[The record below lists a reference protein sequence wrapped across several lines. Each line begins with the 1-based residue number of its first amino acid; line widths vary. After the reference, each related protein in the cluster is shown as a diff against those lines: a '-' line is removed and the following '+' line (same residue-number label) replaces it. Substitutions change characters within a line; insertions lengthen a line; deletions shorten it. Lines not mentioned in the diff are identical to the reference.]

1 MPSLSEKLS
10 MYINQTHTSPSTVAR
25 WLSVSPVKISQI
37 QSGQNF
43 DLTADHF
50 RRLAEETG
58 ISASIWQSDQLAL
71 PDDLTPAKRGRKA
84 REETPDFLRTQN
96 LRRNHLQQL
105 INTRFEQS
113 KSAFAR
119 AIDKDESAVSHY
131 LKRRTITDAFCLHVA
146 KAINVSATW
155 LMSGTGSPDDVEA
168 TPSPT
173 AHQGELLGRYLEEH
187 NITNR
192 QLGILMGYPE
202 GSASGSVGQFRK
214 SRQLSPDIRAKIA
227 SVLNMPEALLF
238 SSESNTKSNNSYDVA
253 LNQDVK
259 RSLPTHS
266 RVGPAS
272 ASSLRTVQLTQIPA
286 FLRHGF
292 HFDQYMPEAPTTTIP
307 FHILRRAQNPNLS
320 PQQIDEIV
328 NQYASVIIGTDYMEP
343 SLLPG
348 YEVTMYQFKP
358 EQWGEENGVMAIQT
372 TAGRLFLG
380 RVTDNKLVRD
390 GSITL
395 TCDNPKGGSLTVER
409 DQIAF
414 LWKLETFVGQV
425 I

>member
-25 WLSVSPVKISQI
+25 WLSVSPVKISQL
-37 QSGQNF
+37 QAGQPV
-43 DLTADHF
+43 DLTADHY

-58 ISASIWQSDQLAL
+58 IAESIWQSDQLAL

-96 LRRNHLQQL
+96 LRRNRLQQL

-113 KSAFAR
+113 KSAFAK
-119 AIDKDESAVSHY
+119 AINKDESAVSHY

-168 TPSPT
+168 APLPT
-173 AHQGELLGRYLEEH
+173 AHQGALLGRYLEEH

-214 SRQLSPDIRAKIA
+214 SRQLSPDVRAKIA
-227 SVLNMPEALLF
+227 SALNMPEVLLF
-238 SSESNTKSNNSYDVA
+238 SPKSNTKSNNSYELT
-253 LNQDVK
+253 LNQDVN

-266 RVGPAS
+266 RVSPAS

-292 HFDQYMPEAPTTTIP
+292 HYDKYMPEAPTTIVPLET
-307 FHILRRAQNPNLS
+307 LRRAQNPNLT
-320 PQQIDEIV
+320 PEQVKEIIDK
-328 NQYASVIIGTDYMEP
+328 YASIIIGTDYMEP

-348 YEVTMYQFKP
+348 YQVTMYQFEP
-358 EQWGEENGVMAIQT
+358 NEWGEENGVMAIQT

-380 RVTDNKLVRD
+380 RVTDNKLVQT

-395 TCDNPKGGSLTVER
+395 TCDNSNGGSLTVER
-409 DQIAF
+409 DQIAY
-414 LWKLETFVGQV
+414 LWKLETFIGQV